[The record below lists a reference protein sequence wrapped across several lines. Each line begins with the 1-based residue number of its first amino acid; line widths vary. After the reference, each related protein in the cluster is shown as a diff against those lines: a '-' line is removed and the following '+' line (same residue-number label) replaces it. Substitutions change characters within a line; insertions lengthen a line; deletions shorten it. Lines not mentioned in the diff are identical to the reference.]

1 MNKITF
7 LSVALLTLC
16 LLLQSC
22 GKDEPVER
30 RGTSIVEVIVR
41 NPQGEPQTDKTVK
54 VFNASDY
61 ETFKNNPQT
70 KALLESRTDKE
81 GKARFTLDAEE
92 WFKGSRSAQDLY
104 VVVEENYDVRN
115 YRWWS
120 QLVTV
125 RPGRRRIVR
134 METGNEAEHISP
146 DSPTRHK
153 YLLIS
158 DGVVTGLRDSS
169 VTHLVFPVEVR
180 SIADGAFR
188 DSRIESVV
196 LNEGLESIGTQAF
209 AGSRQLSA
217 VTLPS
222 SLKTIGPHAF
232 EDCIALTGIDLSAT
246 ALRRIEDET
255 FRESGLK
262 VATLPQAL
270 ESIGAQ
276 AFMATRLESVS
287 LPLPCAAWKTA
298 RSERLPRCAPLP
310 CPTAYSR

>member
-1 MNKITF
+1 M
-7 LSVALLTLC
+7 
-16 LLLQSC
+16 
-22 GKDEPVER
+22 
-30 RGTSIVEVIVR
+30 
-41 NPQGEPQTDKTVK
+41 
-54 VFNASDY
+54 
-61 ETFKNNPQT
+61 
-70 KALLESRTDKE
+70 
-81 GKARFTLDAEE
+81 
-92 WFKGSRSAQDLY
+92 
-104 VVVEENYDVRN
+104 
-115 YRWWS
+115 
-120 QLVTV
+120 
-125 RPGRRRIVR
+125 
-134 METGNEAEHISP
+134 
-146 DSPTRHK
+146 
-153 YLLIS
+153 
-158 DGVVTGLRDSS
+158 
-169 VTHLVFPVEVR
+169 
-180 SIADGAFR
+180 
-188 DSRIESVV
+188 

-222 SLKTIGPHAF
+222 SLKTIGSHAF